1 MKIRIAGHMAKLL
14 AFACV
19 FLFLGLPQGFAQEA
33 TKMAYVD
40 LQKALNEVAD
50 GKSAKEKLKK
60 EFDAKQKQLDKK
72 QEDVKKLKEDLE
84 AQAMMLSE
92 DARRERAM
100 DLQKKMY
107 ELQQLYIQ
115 LQGDLSKKE
124 AEATKKIFEKMGK
137 IIEDLGK
144 EKGYDMI
151 LERSESS
158 ILYAKP
164 GLDLTDELVRRYN
177 SKK

>member
-1 MKIRIAGHMAKLL
+1 MKMNMGRLAKLIT
-14 AFACV
+14 FVCV
-19 FLFLGLPQGFAQEA
+19 FLFLGLPQAFAQE
-33 TKMAYVD
+33 TKVAYVD
-40 LQKALNEVAD
+40 LQKALNEVTD
-50 GKSAKEKLKK
+50 GKAAKEKLKK

-72 QEDVKKLKEDLE
+72 QEDVKKLKENLE

-144 EKGYDMI
+144 EKGFDMI

-158 ILYAKP
+158 ILFAKP